1 VVGSSVVHRLNFCA
15 KIRLY
20 AKPQTVGGKH
30 KILTIKMKQLNNILF
45 WASGARIS
53 ILDKIT
59 EYEKRKFQLIGVS
72 LLISAFV
79 SIISAFYAI
88 LLISQNTLSSLL
100 IGLMWGLMV
109 TNLNRLLISSI
120 IYNHKSR
127 QKKLYWFL
135 PSLLLSIIIAIT
147 MAVPLQL
154 KLFEREINFNIIMNK
169 VRDVKLYEKQYDIKI
184 DKEYTI
190 LNKYHNRLIQELT
203 GSNKTRTIGYG
214 PAVKKIEANIKY
226 QEMLI
231 KSLRFEK
238 SKLRKYIYSTQSD
251 FIEKTNSL
259 NEIIE
264 HNQTMHF
271 IYYLLISICL
281 LVENIPFFIAYTSD
295 SGLYEELVEKI
306 EATNF
311 TFENNQVSERILPSN
326 NTTNVFE
333 KFCISSIIDINHN
346 IDNLNGK
353 AKEQLRSGL
362 LVSLIGVLAYLGY
375 GTFLFFVHFET
386 HKFQNHH
393 IFLFSSLSVIFF
405 FIQFLGGWYLK
416 QYRTTLDYANSL
428 NNSKERYNKYILA
441 QIATSVLPNNE
452 TNKLIETKL
461 LLEILGDGKIADQN
475 LNNQN
480 DNINFAKE
488 VFDSINNI
496 KDLIY
501 NLGKISK

>member
-1 VVGSSVVHRLNFCA
+1 
-15 KIRLY
+15 
-20 AKPQTVGGKH
+20 
-30 KILTIKMKQLNNILF
+30 MKQLNNILF

-59 EYEKRKFQLIGVS
+59 EFEKRKFQLIGVS

-79 SIISAFYAI
+79 SILSAFYAI

-120 IYNHKSR
+120 IDN
-127 QKKLYWFL
+127 QKRKQNKYHWFL
-135 PSLLLSIIIAIT
+135 LSLFFSFFIAFTI
-147 MAVPLQL
+147 AFPLQL
-154 KLFEREINFNIIMNK
+154 KVFERAINSNIIKNK
-169 VRDVKLYEKQYDIKI
+169 VRDIELAEKGYNIKI
-184 DKEYTI
+184 DEQYIRLKEYQNQLT
-190 LNKYHNRLIQELT
+190 QELIGT
-203 GSNKTRTIGYG
+203 GTRKIGYG
-214 PAVKKIEANIKY
+214 LVANQIKRTIIGQEKLIET
-226 QEMLI
+226 
-231 KSLRFEK
+231 LRFEK
-238 SKLRKYIYSTQSD
+238 SKLRENIYSTQSD

-264 HNQTMHF
+264 HNQTMRF
-271 IYYLLISICL
+271 IYYLLILILL
-281 LVENIPFFIAYTSD
+281 LVENIPFFIAYTSN

-311 TFENNQVSERILPSN
+311 TFENHQVSEQILPSN

-416 QYRTTLDYANSL
+416 QYRTTIDYANTL
-428 NNSKERYNKYILA
+428 ANSKERYNKYILA

-461 LLEILGDGKIADQN
+461 LLEILGDGKIADQT

-501 NLGKISK
+501 NLGKIGK